1 LFIQK
6 TSPVDTRMT
15 RLGRAGCPLLVAIVL
30 LVPTP
35 ARAQVAFEF
44 FLGTAFNVPT
54 TLTVSQRGL
63 PPIEFTAHYEVRP
76 LDDYWYYAYRL
87 GLWNDDR
94 AWIVELLHHK
104 IYLENPQGGVE
115 HFEVTHGYNLI
126 TLNRGWRRGGNTL
139 LFGGGVV
146 VARPHS
152 TIRGRKFPAD
162 DVAGY
167 SLSGV
172 TIQGAANRRFN
183 LTRRIFASVEG
194 KFTTSWARVP
204 VFEGTATVPN
214 SAFHVLGGMG
224 VQF

>member
-1 LFIQK
+1 
-6 TSPVDTRMT
+6 MT
-15 RLGRAGCPLLVAIVL
+15 RLGRAGCPLLMLIVL
-30 LVPTP
+30 LVPAP

-54 TLTVSQRGL
+54 TLTVDQRGY
-63 PPIEFTAHYEVRP
+63 PPIEFTAHYEVKP
-76 LDDYWYYAYRL
+76 LDDYAYRL
-87 GLWNDDR
+87 ELWNNDR

-104 IYLENPQGGVE
+104 IYLENPLGGVE

-126 TLNRGWRRGGNTL
+126 TLNRGWRRGDNTL

-152 TIRGRKFPAD
+152 TVRGRTFPDD

-172 TIQGAANRRFN
+172 AIQGAASRRFV
-183 LTRRIFASVEG
+183 LARRIFASVEG

-204 VFEGTATVPN
+204 VFEGNATVPN
-214 SAFHVLGGMG
+214 SAFHVLAGMG

>member
-1 LFIQK
+1 MSLHRY
-6 TSPVDTRMT
+6 SSGRR
-15 RLGRAGCPLLVAIVL
+15 RLRRAGCPLLALIVL

-35 ARAQVAFEF
+35 ARAQVVSEF

-54 TLTVSQRGL
+54 TLTVNQRGL

-76 LDDYWYYAYRL
+76 LDARAYYAYRL
-87 GLWNDDR
+87 GLWNSDR

-126 TLNRGWRRGGNTL
+126 TLNRGWRRGDNTL

-152 TIRGRKFPAD
+152 TIRGQKFPDD

-172 TIQGAANRRFN
+172 TIQAAASRRFD

-194 KFTTSWARVP
+194 KITTSWARVP
-204 VFEGTATVPN
+204 VFDGNATVPN
-214 SAFHVLGGMG
+214 SAFHVLAGMG
-224 VQF
+224 VKF